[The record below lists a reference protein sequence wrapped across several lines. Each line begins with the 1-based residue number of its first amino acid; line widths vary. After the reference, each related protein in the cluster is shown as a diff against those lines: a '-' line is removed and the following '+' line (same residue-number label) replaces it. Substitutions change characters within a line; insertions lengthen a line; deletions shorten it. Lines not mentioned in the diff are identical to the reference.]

1 MGIFDGSHIL
11 FFKINLGAVFLQFAD
26 GREAVNRVAGKST
39 DRLCQNESDLPSQ
52 GILHHLIKPVPALG
66 GGAADALVAVQA
78 GVLPF
83 VMFPDETLIV
93 IALRF
98 VAVQLVLMIR

>member
-1 MGIFDGSHIL
+1 M
-11 FFKINLGAVFLQFAD
+11 FLQFAD

-39 DRLCQNESDLPSQ
+39 DRLCQNESDLPGQ

-83 VMFPDETLIV
+83 VMFPDEALIV
-93 IALRF
+93 IALCF